1 MAVTRTEF
9 LVNSG
14 NTGWTSEQVLD
25 ALELALGSGG
35 AGHHSGTATTGVMRK
50 LLAPTDGWG
59 EVGGQI
65 YPISNANTPTRNL
78 SSNMETDGTY
88 WAEWDVQLTAPP
100 GGTAATITVR
110 RWGADHS
117 SSWEGKVESIYIRN
131 GGSGYADDAT
141 FTLAA
146 ADIGGSTATDITFG
160 TRSATV
166 PSVKVWATK
175 GGPSNWWWTDTD
187 SNLNEINASFENQGR
202 PVAGVCRLTNDAN
215 KTFGTTYY
223 SFTVTKPHSA
233 GTFLTI
239 KSGPKWDDYA
249 RFTTQTWTEG
259 YQYQGSFYGD
269 PGMDGYGYRIEWDSN
284 DNVAYNAYNYAASPL
299 FAGGSDSDGSGRGL
313 KIKFARSTD
322 PTDYPL
328 KLVTYRAP
336 ASQDTKYTIF
346 QFQQIVNGNV
356 EVYGTFSLNAGTLW
370 GQNIWDLDHVFQGGV
385 TMYGTTA
392 QYEFSGYSGSEA
404 FCIKTHDA
412 IDAFDTGTGDPHAQL
427 RTNSQAGTGKIYTAA
442 GRAREC
448 LFGYH
453 RQRASSSSNNKKMDY
468 IVDTYRINID
478 GHHES
483 EGAANAEQYNLTQQ
497 YYRNDVYDR
506 VTINGAGGGTFSVN
520 ALANSHKPLK
530 GLPISS
536 AMMPCPYYIPDDF
549 VVIQFVCEPGE
560 TIVYPGDTIS
570 VSGSEVY
577 TVVCVGGESNN
588 GFFSDSNDLVGR
600 YIVYAARTT

>member
-25 ALELALGSGG
+25 ALELALGTGG
-35 AGHHSGTATTGVMRK
+35 AGYHSGTSTSGVMRK
-50 LLAPTDGWG
+50 LLPPTDGWD

-65 YPISNANTPTRNL
+65 YPISNGNTPTRNL
-78 SSNMETDGTY
+78 ASDGVTDGTY
-88 WAEWDVQLTAPP
+88 WAEWDVQLTAPG
-100 GGTAATITVR
+100 GGTAATLTVR

-117 SSWEGKVESIYIRN
+117 SSIEGKVVVVYIRN
-131 GGSGYADDAT
+131 GGSGYADDAGI
-141 FTLAA
+141 TLSA

-166 PSVKVWATK
+166 PAVKVWATQ
-175 GGPSNWWWTDTD
+175 GGPSNWWWKDTD
-187 SNLNEINASFENQGR
+187 SNLNEINASFVSQGR

-223 SFTVTKPHSA
+223 SFTVTEPHTQ

-239 KSGPKWDDYA
+239 KSGPKWSNYE
-249 RFTTQTWTEG
+249 RFSDWYSHQGFG
-259 YQYQGSFYGD
+259 YHGGFYGD
-269 PGMDGYGYRIEWDSN
+269 PGMDGYGYKITWDYQ
-284 DNVAYNAYNYAASPL
+284 DNVQYNTQNYEGSPL
-299 FAGGSDSDGSGRGL
+299 FVGGTDGDSDGRGFKL
-313 KIKFARSTD
+313 KFARNTD

-336 ASQDTKYTIF
+336 ATQDTKYTVF
-346 QFQQIVNGNV
+346 QFQQIVNGSV
-356 EVYGTFSLNAGTLW
+356 EVYCTFSLNAGTLW

-385 TMYGTTA
+385 TVYGTA
-392 QYEFSGYSGSEA
+392 SQFEFGTRTDDNA
-404 FCIKTHDA
+404 ICIRTSDA
-412 IDAFDTGTGDPHAQL
+412 VDLYDSYGEDPSFMVGL
-427 RTNSQAGTGKIYTAA
+427 NSQASTGKIYDAA

-448 LFGYH
+448 LFGY
-453 RQRASSSSNNKKMDY
+453 QR
-468 IVDTYRINID
+468 TYSGNSRYYKADVLTDMYRMNID
-478 GHHES
+478 GHHNQ
-483 EGAANAEQYNLTQQ
+483 EGYPHFNANMTQQ

-549 VVIQFVCEPGE
+549 VIIQFVCEPGE
-560 TIVYPGDTIS
+560 TIVRPGDTIS

-577 TVVCVGGESNN
+577 TVVCAGGDTNN
-588 GFFSDSNDLVGR
+588 QYFDDTNDLVGK

>member
-25 ALELALGSGG
+25 ALELALGTGG
-35 AGHHSGTATTGVMRK
+35 AGFHSGTATSGTIRK
-50 LLAPTDGWG
+50 LLPPTDGWD

-78 SSNMETDGTY
+78 ASDGVSDGTY
-88 WAEWDVQLTAPP
+88 WAEWDIQLTAPG
-100 GGTAATITVR
+100 GGTAATLTVR
-110 RWGADHS
+110 RYGADWS
-117 SSWEGKVESIYIRN
+117 SSTEGKVVLVYIRN
-131 GGSGYADDAT
+131 GGSGYADDAAI
-141 FTLAA
+141 TLSA

-166 PSVKVWATK
+166 PAVKVWATQ
-175 GGPSNWWWTDTD
+175 GGPSNWWWKDTD
-187 SNLNEINASFENQGR
+187 SNLNEINASFVSQGR

-223 SFTVTKPHSA
+223 SFTVTQPHSS

-239 KSGPKWDDYA
+239 KSGPKWSNHGRASDWHTNQG
-249 RFTTQTWTEG
+249 FG
-259 YQYQGSFYGD
+259 YHGEFYGD
-269 PGMDGYGYRIEWDSN
+269 PGMDGYGYKLNWDGYDNAWHNTSN
-284 DNVAYNAYNYAASPL
+284 YEGSPL
-299 FAGGSDSDGSGRGL
+299 FVGGNDGDGDGRGFKL
-313 KIKFARSTD
+313 KFARNTD

-328 KLVTYRAP
+328 KLITYRAP
-336 ASQDTKYTIF
+336 ATQDTKYTIF

-356 EVYGTFSLNAGTLW
+356 EVYCTFSLNAGTLW
-370 GQNIWDLDHVFQGGV
+370 GQNIWDLDHVFQGGITV
-385 TMYGTTA
+385 YGTA
-392 QYEFSGYSGSEA
+392 SQFEFGSRA
-404 FCIKTHDA
+404 DNNAICIKTSDA
-412 IDAFDTGTGDPHAQL
+412 ADTYDSGTEDPSFML
-427 RTNSQAGTGKIYTAA
+427 GSNSQAGTGKIYDAA

-448 LFGYH
+448 LFGY
-453 RQRASSSSNNKKMDY
+453 QR
-468 IVDTYRINID
+468 TYSGNSRYYKADILTDMYRMNID
-478 GHHES
+478 GHHNT
-483 EGAANAEQYNLTQQ
+483 EGYPQFNVNMTQQ

-506 VTINGAGGGTFSVN
+506 VTINGAGGGVFSVN

-549 VVIQFVCEPGE
+549 VIIQFVCEPGE
-560 TIVYPGDTIS
+560 TIVRPGDTIS
-570 VSGSEVY
+570 VSGSEIY
-577 TVVCVGGESNN
+577 TVICVGGDRNN
-588 GFFSDSNDLVGR
+588 QYFDDANDLVGK

>member
-25 ALELALGSGG
+25 ALELALGTGG
-35 AGHHSGTATTGVMRK
+35 AGYHSGTASSGVMRK
-50 LLAPTDGWG
+50 LLQPTDGWG

-78 SSNMETDGTY
+78 ASNGVEDGTY
-88 WAEWDVQLTAPP
+88 WAEWDVQLTAPG
-100 GGTAATITVR
+100 GGTAATLTVR
-110 RWGADHS
+110 RWGADHGS
-117 SSWEGKVESIYIRN
+117 STEGKVNLIYIRN
-131 GGSGYADDAT
+131 GGSGYADDAAI
-141 FTLAA
+141 TLAA

-160 TRSATV
+160 TRTATV
-166 PSVKVWATK
+166 PAIKVWATQ
-175 GGPSNWWWTDTD
+175 GGASNWWWSDKD
-187 SNLNEINASFENQGR
+187 SNLSEINASFISQGR
-202 PVAGVCRLTNDAN
+202 PVAGVCRVTNDAA

-223 SFTVTKPHSA
+223 SFTVTDPHSS

-239 KSGPKWDDYA
+239 KSGPKWA
-249 RFTTQTWTEG
+249 NTERPVEG
-259 YQYQGSFYGD
+259 YYWQGYGYQGGYFGD
-269 PGMDGYGYRIEWDSN
+269 PGMDGYGYKKNWDIN
-284 DNVAYNAYNYAASPL
+284 GNLVWHDDNYAASPL
-299 FAGGSDSDGSGRGL
+299 FVGGSDGDGDGRGM

-328 KLVTYRAP
+328 KIVTYRAP
-336 ASQDTKYTIF
+336 VAQDTNYTII
-346 QFQQIVNGNV
+346 QFQQTISGNV
-356 EVYGTFSLNAGTLW
+356 EVFGTFSLNVGNLW

-385 TMYGTTA
+385 TTYGTGASYEWNNSTA
-392 QYEFSGYSGSEA
+392 ASKAILIRTS
-404 FCIKTHDA
+404 DA
-412 IDAFDTGTGDPHAQL
+412 IDLDDSYADPGASVGWNYQVGTGRVYFPL
-427 RTNSQAGTGKIYTAA
+427 T
-442 GRAREC
+442 RAREC

-453 RQRASSSSNNKKMDY
+453 RYYAVGSVTKNADHITDM
-468 IVDTYRINID
+468 YRINID
-478 GHHES
+478 GAHS
-483 EGAANAEQYNLTQQ
+483 NEGQPYTEYNMTQQ

-506 VTINGAGGGTFSVN
+506 VTINGANGGTFTVN

-549 VVIQFVCEPGE
+549 VIIQFVCEPGE

-570 VSGSEVY
+570 VSGSEIY
-577 TVVCVGGESNN
+577 TVVCVAGETNNQYFSN
-588 GFFSDSNDLVGR
+588 SADLVGR

>member
-14 NTGWTSEQVLD
+14 NTGWTSQQVLD
-25 ALELALGSGG
+25 ALELALGTGG
-35 AGHHSGTATTGVMRK
+35 AGYHSGTSSSGVMRK
-50 LLAPTDGWG
+50 LLRPTDGWTQ
-59 EVGGQI
+59 VGGQI

-78 SSNMETDGTY
+78 SSNFRTDGTY
-88 WAEWDVQLTAPP
+88 WAEWDVQLPAPP

-110 RWGADHS
+110 RWGADHGS
-117 SSWEGKVESIYIRN
+117 TIEGKVEGIYIRN
-131 GGSGYADDAT
+131 GGSGYADDAV

-160 TRSATV
+160 VRSATV

-175 GGPSNWWWTDTD
+175 GGASNWWWTDTD
-187 SNLNEINASFENQGR
+187 SNLNEINASFVNQGR

-215 KTFGTTYY
+215 KIFGTTYY
-223 SFTVTKPHSA
+223 SFTVTQTTGS
-233 GTFLTI
+233 GTFLAI

-249 RFTTQTWTEG
+249 RFVDYTWAEG
-259 YQYQGSFYGD
+259 YQYQGSFTGD
-269 PGMDGYGYRIEWDSN
+269 PGMDGYGASIYWDN
-284 DNVAYNAYNYAASPL
+284 NGNIAYNNANYAASPL
-299 FAGGSDSDGSGRGL
+299 IVGGADGDGDGRSL
-313 KIKFARSTD
+313 KIKFARSVD

-328 KLVTYRAP
+328 KIVTYRAP
-336 ASQDTKYTIF
+336 ATQDTKYTIF

-370 GQNIWDLDHVFQGGV
+370 GQNIWDLDHVFQGGA
-385 TMYGTTA
+385 TLYGTA
-392 QYEFSGYSGSEA
+392 DQFEFPGYLGSQSIL
-404 FCIKTHDA
+404 IKTQDV
-412 IDAFDTGTGDPHAQL
+412 IDTSDQYAGKPSFLLGQYY
-427 RTNSQAGTGKIYTAA
+427 QVGTGKIYEASA
-442 GRAREC
+442 RAREC
-448 LFGYH
+448 LFGYQRIH
-453 RQRASSSSNNKKMDY
+453 SESYRQSTKCDD
-468 IVDTYRINID
+468 ITDVYRVNID
-478 GHHES
+478 GHHGNQ
-483 EGAANAEQYNLTQQ
+483 GAPSTQYNMIQQ

-549 VVIQFVCEPGE
+549 VIIQFVCEPGE
-560 TIVYPGDTIS
+560 TVVYPGDTIS

-577 TVVCVGGESNN
+577 TVICAAGGPNNPYFSNA
-588 GFFSDSNDLVGR
+588 SDLVGR

>member
-25 ALELALGSGG
+25 ALELALGTGG
-35 AGHHSGTATTGVMRK
+35 AGYHSGTSTSGVMRK
-50 LLAPTDGWG
+50 LLRPTDGWP

-78 SSNMETDGTY
+78 SSNFVTDGTY
-88 WAEWDVQLTAPP
+88 WAEWDVQLSAPP

-110 RWGADHS
+110 RWGADHGS
-117 SSWEGKVESIYIRN
+117 SIEGKVEGIYIRN
-131 GGSGYADDAT
+131 GGSGYADDAV
-141 FTLAA
+141 FTLAS

-160 TRSATV
+160 VRSATV
-166 PSVKVWATK
+166 PAVKVHATK
-175 GGPSNWWWTDTD
+175 GGASNWWWKDTD
-187 SNLNEINASFENQGR
+187 SNLNEINASFVSQGR

-215 KTFGTTYY
+215 KIFGTTYY
-223 SFTVTKPHSA
+223 SFTVTQPHSQ
-233 GTFLTI
+233 GTFLGI

-249 RFTTQTWTEG
+249 RFVNYTWAEG
-259 YQYQGSFYGD
+259 YQYQGSFIGD
-269 PGMDGYGYRIEWDSN
+269 PGMDGYGEAIYWDGN
-284 DNVAYNAYNYAASPL
+284 GDIVYNPSNYAASPL
-299 FAGGSDSDGSGRGL
+299 IVGGSDSDADGRSL
-313 KIKFARSTD
+313 KIKFARSVD

-328 KLVTYRAP
+328 KIVTYRAP
-336 ASQDTKYTIF
+336 ATQDTKYTIF

-385 TMYGTTA
+385 TLYGTVD
-392 QYEFSGYSGSEA
+392 QSEFGGYLGSEA
-404 FCIKTHDA
+404 LLIRTQDA
-412 IDAFDTGTGDPHAQL
+412 TDQYDNYGGKPSYLLGQ
-427 RTNSQAGTGKIYTAA
+427 NSQVGTGKIYEASA
-442 GRAREC
+442 RAREC
-448 LFGYH
+448 LFGYQ
-453 RQRASSSSNNKKMDY
+453 RQQSGTTYSARKADY
-468 IVDTYRINID
+468 ITDVYRINID
-478 GHHES
+478 GHHGN
-483 EGAANAEQYNLTQQ
+483 EGAPTSDYYNMTQQ

-549 VVIQFVCEPGE
+549 VIIQFVCEPGE

-577 TVVCVGGESNN
+577 TIVCVAGESNN
-588 GFFSDSNDLVGR
+588 PYFSNNNDLVGR